1 MRNLVMFA
9 ALCSTLALAPTASG
23 EEGEV
28 VVVLNQRNPTKTMTP
43 ATAKAIY
50 LGNTAFWNGTVP
62 IRVISRTASSP
73 AAVFFDKVVEMSAQ
87 RFSSYWTSR
96 QLAGQGV
103 KPAEVESVTTLVEQI
118 KKNPGAVG
126 FALKSELVG
135 VDVAGLNIISLKGS

>member
-1 MRNLVMFA
+1 MRNLILLA
-9 ALCSTLALAPTASG
+9 TISSTLALAQPALA
-23 EEGEV
+23 EEAEV
-28 VVVLNQRNPTKTMTP
+28 VVVLNQRNPTKSMT
-43 ATAKAIY
+43 AAQAKAIY

-73 AAVFFDKVVEMSAQ
+73 AAVFFDKVVEMSPQ

-103 KPAEVESVTTLVEQI
+103 KPAEVESASTLVEQI

-126 FALKSELVG
+126 FALRSELVG
-135 VDVAGLNIISLKGS
+135 VDLVGLTIISLKGS

>member
-1 MRNLVMFA
+1 MRNLILLA
-9 ALCSTLALAPTASG
+9 TICSSLALAQTARG
-23 EEGEV
+23 EEAEV
-28 VVVLNQRNPTKTMTP
+28 VVVLNQRNPTKAMTP
-43 ATAKAIY
+43 AQAKAIY

-126 FALKSELVG
+126 FALKSELSG
-135 VDVAGLNIISLKGS
+135 LDLTGLNIISLKGT